1 MSFLQ
6 NFITEFKALE
16 NEMPKVDTFL
26 ENLKQIRA
34 KLMMPEMLAS
44 NELKLALGKLQRRA
58 EEPMKVA
65 ICGQFSSGKSTFLNA
80 LLAKNVLPT
89 GITPVTSKVNYI
101 RYARDLKIKVR
112 YQDGREAYYGIAGL
126 KRFTDQRE
134 NVEDIAY
141 LTLYAPVP
149 LLKEVVFVDTPGLN
163 SQSNEDTST
172 TEEVLSEVDGIIWL
186 TLIDNAGRNSELE
199 VLERYM
205 DSYQN
210 KAICVLNQ
218 KDKLSEADVEKT
230 INHVQKFMGNFFDQV
245 VAISAIEA
253 LKARSD
259 DKLEK
264 SKSKLELMQSQI
276 QENFNQNE
284 SFKNLPSDESLF
296 KIVKKYKDEIQSI
309 QNSDISANLALLN
322 SSNIQKV
329 LDYIYQNIRPKANEA
344 KEFALKKELKNI
356 CHSLIAQHK
365 YFIRIYDEIE
375 LELNEFETYSQQ
387 NFNKLK
393 NEFSKE
399 IKEAYTKIEEMI
411 QSVANEIF
419 ASIKTTQKTRY
430 EPQKSFLSKEN
441 SYKAYEYKVAKIDSD
456 NILKKLFY
464 DDDLIGKMFK
474 NYVRNLDEIK
484 QNLNQKNYQIYQNLE
499 KSLQIW
505 QKKYEIKRKDISIH
519 SDIEFGNLR
528 RFASKAYESFLKSFN
543 DALNQNLAKISE
555 EFNHLSSAVSFNYQN
570 ATEVCIAFL
579 ERKITSSIMLY
590 EENPTLFPLYQ
601 PKLND
606 IKERLTRSFHLYELQ
621 NKMSQ
626 NETFVD
632 KNYEWLKNEFL
643 SIKQEKQS
651 LLNSQKQYHKEK
663 IQQLKEILKN
673 I

>member
-1 MSFLQ
+1 MSFLA
-6 NFITEFKALE
+6 NFITEFKALD
-16 NEMPKVDTFL
+16 NFSPKVDTFL

-34 KLMMPEMLAS
+34 RLTSEEMLAS
-44 NELKLALGKLQRRA
+44 NELKVALGKLQRRA

-112 YQDGREAYYGIAGL
+112 YKDGREAYYGIAGL

-141 LTLYAPVP
+141 LTLYAPVQ

-218 KDKLSEADVEKT
+218 KDKLSEEDIEKT
-230 INHVQKFMGNFFDQV
+230 INHVKKYMGSFFDEV
-245 VAISAIEA
+245 VAISAIQA
-253 LKARSD
+253 LRARSD
-259 DKLEK
+259 DKFEK
-264 SKSKLELMQSQI
+264 SKSKLELMQNKI
-276 QENFNQNE
+276 QEKFSNNE
-284 SFKNLPSDESLF
+284 SFKSLPSDESLF
-296 KIVKKYKDEIQSI
+296 ELIKECKDEILSI

-322 SSNIQKV
+322 SSNIQMV
-329 LDYIYQNIRPKANEA
+329 LDYIYQNIKPKANEA

-356 CHSLIAQHK
+356 CQSLIAEHK
-365 YFIRIYDEIE
+365 YFIKVYSE
-375 LELNEFETYSQQ
+375 LEFELDEFETFSQQ
-387 NFNKLK
+387 KFDILK

-399 IKEAYTKIEEMI
+399 IKEAYTKIEEMV

-419 ASIKTTQKTRY
+419 SSIKTTQKTRF

-441 SYKAYEYKVAKIDSD
+441 SYKSYEYKVAKIDSD

-474 NYVRNLDEIK
+474 SYVRNLDEIK

-499 KSLQIW
+499 NSLQIW
-505 QKKYEIKRKDISIH
+505 QQKYETKRKDINIH

-528 RFASKAYESFLKSFN
+528 RFASKAYESVLKSFN

-579 ERKITSSIMLY
+579 ERKITSSITLY

-606 IKERLTRSFHLYELQ
+606 IIERLTRSFYLYELQ
-621 NKMSQ
+621 NKMNQ

-643 SIKQEKQS
+643 SIKQAKQNF
-651 LLNSQKQYHKEK
+651 LNTHKQYHEQK
-663 IQQLKEILKN
+663 IKYLKEILED

>member
-1 MSFLQ
+1 MSFLA
-6 NFITEFKALE
+6 NFITEFKALD
-16 NEMPKVDTFL
+16 NFSPKVDTFL

-34 KLMMPEMLAS
+34 RLTSEEMLAS
-44 NELKLALGKLQRRA
+44 NELKVALGKLQRRA

-112 YQDGREAYYGIAGL
+112 YKDGREAYYGIAGL

-218 KDKLSEADVEKT
+218 KDKLSEEDIEKT
-230 INHVQKFMGNFFDQV
+230 INHVKKYMGSFFDEV
-245 VAISAIEA
+245 VAISAIQA
-253 LKARSD
+253 LRARSD
-259 DKLEK
+259 DKFEK
-264 SKSKLELMQSQI
+264 SKSKLELMQNKI
-276 QENFNQNE
+276 QEKFSNNE
-284 SFKNLPSDESLF
+284 SFKSLPSDESLF
-296 KIVKKYKDEIQSI
+296 ELIKECKDEILSI

-322 SSNIQKV
+322 SSNIQMV
-329 LDYIYQNIRPKANEA
+329 LDYIYQNIKPKANEA

-356 CHSLIAQHK
+356 CQSLIAEHK
-365 YFIRIYDEIE
+365 YFIKVYSE
-375 LELNEFETYSQQ
+375 LEFELDEFETFSQQ
-387 NFNKLK
+387 KFDILK

-399 IKEAYTKIEEMI
+399 IKEAYTKIEEMV

-419 ASIKTTQKTRY
+419 SSIKTTQKTRF

-441 SYKAYEYKVAKIDSD
+441 SYKSYEYKVAKIDSD

-474 NYVRNLDEIK
+474 SYVRNLDEIK

-499 KSLQIW
+499 NSLQIW
-505 QKKYEIKRKDISIH
+505 QQKYETKRKDINIH

-528 RFASKAYESFLKSFN
+528 RFASKAYESVLKSFN

-579 ERKITSSIMLY
+579 ERKITSSITLY

-606 IKERLTRSFHLYELQ
+606 IIERLTRSFYLYELQ
-621 NKMSQ
+621 NKMNQ

-643 SIKQEKQS
+643 SIKQAKQNF
-651 LLNSQKQYHKEK
+651 LNTYKQYHEQK
-663 IQQLKEILKN
+663 IKYLKEILED

>member
-1 MSFLQ
+1 MSFLA
-6 NFITEFKALE
+6 NFITEFKALD
-16 NEMPKVDTFL
+16 NFSPKTDTFL

-34 KLMMPEMLAS
+34 RLTSEEMLAS
-44 NELKLALGKLQRRA
+44 NELKVALGKLQRRA

-112 YQDGREAYYGIAGL
+112 YKDGREAYYGIAGL

-218 KDKLSEADVEKT
+218 KDKLSEEDIEKT
-230 INHVQKFMGNFFDQV
+230 INHVKKYMGSFFDEV
-245 VAISAIEA
+245 VAISAIQA
-253 LKARSD
+253 LRARSD
-259 DKLEK
+259 DKFEK
-264 SKSKLELMQSQI
+264 SKSKLELMQNKI
-276 QENFNQNE
+276 QEKFSNNE
-284 SFKNLPSDESLF
+284 SFKSLPSDESLF
-296 KIVKKYKDEIQSI
+296 ELIKECKDEILSI

-322 SSNIQKV
+322 SSNIQMV
-329 LDYIYQNIRPKANEA
+329 LDYIYQNIKPKANEA

-356 CHSLIAQHK
+356 CQSLIAEHK
-365 YFIRIYDEIE
+365 YFIKVYSE
-375 LELNEFETYSQQ
+375 LEFELDEFETFSQQ
-387 NFNKLK
+387 KFDILK

-399 IKEAYTKIEEMI
+399 IKEAYTKIEEMV

-419 ASIKTTQKTRY
+419 SSIKTTQKTRF

-441 SYKAYEYKVAKIDSD
+441 SYKSYEYKVAKIDSD

-474 NYVRNLDEIK
+474 SYVRNLDEIK

-499 KSLQIW
+499 NSLQIW
-505 QKKYEIKRKDISIH
+505 QQKYETKRKDINIH

-528 RFASKAYESFLKSFN
+528 RFASKAYESVLKSFN

-579 ERKITSSIMLY
+579 ERKITSSITLY

-606 IKERLTRSFHLYELQ
+606 IIERLTRSFYLYELQ
-621 NKMSQ
+621 NKMNQ

-643 SIKQEKQS
+643 SIKQAKQNF
-651 LLNSQKQYHKEK
+651 LNTHKQYHEQK
-663 IQQLKEILKN
+663 IKYLKEILED

>member
-1 MSFLQ
+1 MSFLA
-6 NFITEFKALE
+6 NFITEFKALD
-16 NEMPKVDTFL
+16 NFSPKADTFL

-34 KLMMPEMLAS
+34 RLTSEEMLAS
-44 NELKLALGKLQRRA
+44 NELKVALGKLQRRA

-112 YQDGREAYYGIAGL
+112 YKDGREAYYGIAGL

-218 KDKLSEADVEKT
+218 KDKLSEEYIEKT
-230 INHVQKFMGNFFDQV
+230 INHVKKYMGSFFDEV
-245 VAISAIEA
+245 VAISAIQA
-253 LKARSD
+253 LRARSD
-259 DKLEK
+259 DKFEK
-264 SKSKLELMQSQI
+264 SKSKLELMQSKI
-276 QENFNQNE
+276 QEKFSNNE
-284 SFKNLPSDESLF
+284 SFKSLPSDESLF
-296 KIVKKYKDEIQSI
+296 ELIKECKDEILSI

-322 SSNIQKV
+322 SSNIQMV
-329 LDYIYQNIRPKANEA
+329 LDYIYQNIKPKANEA

-356 CHSLIAQHK
+356 CQSLIAEHK
-365 YFIRIYDEIE
+365 YFIKVYSE
-375 LELNEFETYSQQ
+375 LEFELDEFETFSQQ
-387 NFNKLK
+387 KFDILK

-399 IKEAYTKIEEMI
+399 IKEAYTKIEEMV

-419 ASIKTTQKTRY
+419 SSIKTTQKTRF

-441 SYKAYEYKVAKIDSD
+441 SYKSYEYKVAKIDSD

-474 NYVRNLDEIK
+474 SYVRNLDEIK

-499 KSLQIW
+499 NSLQIW
-505 QKKYEIKRKDISIH
+505 QQKYETKRKDINIH

-528 RFASKAYESFLKSFN
+528 RFASKAYESVLKSFN

-579 ERKITSSIMLY
+579 ERKITSSITLY

-606 IKERLTRSFHLYELQ
+606 IIERLTRSFYLYELQ
-621 NKMSQ
+621 NKMNQ

-643 SIKQEKQS
+643 SIKQAKQNF
-651 LLNSQKQYHKEK
+651 LNTHKQYHEQK
-663 IQQLKEILKN
+663 IKYLKEILED

>member
-1 MSFLQ
+1 MSFLA
-6 NFITEFKALE
+6 NFITEFKALD
-16 NEMPKVDTFL
+16 NFSPKADTFL

-34 KLMMPEMLAS
+34 RLTSEEMLAS
-44 NELKLALGKLQRRA
+44 NELKVALGKLQRRA

-112 YQDGREAYYGIAGL
+112 YKDGREAYYGIAGL

-218 KDKLSEADVEKT
+218 KDKLSEEDIEKT
-230 INHVQKFMGNFFDQV
+230 INHVKKYMGSFFDEV
-245 VAISAIEA
+245 VAISAIQA
-253 LKARSD
+253 LRARSD
-259 DKLEK
+259 DKFEK
-264 SKSKLELMQSQI
+264 SKSKLELMQSKI
-276 QENFNQNE
+276 QEKFSNNE
-284 SFKNLPSDESLF
+284 SFKSLPSDESLF
-296 KIVKKYKDEIQSI
+296 ELIKECKDEILSI

-322 SSNIQKV
+322 SSNIQMV
-329 LDYIYQNIRPKANEA
+329 LDYIYQNIKPKANEA

-356 CHSLIAQHK
+356 CQSLIAEHK
-365 YFIRIYDEIE
+365 YFIKVYSE
-375 LELNEFETYSQQ
+375 LEFELDEFETFSQQ
-387 NFNKLK
+387 KFDILK

-399 IKEAYTKIEEMI
+399 IKEAYTKIEEMV

-419 ASIKTTQKTRY
+419 SSIKTTKKTRF

-441 SYKAYEYKVAKIDSD
+441 SYKSYEYKVAKIDSD

-474 NYVRNLDEIK
+474 SYVRNLDEIK

-499 KSLQIW
+499 NSLQIW
-505 QKKYEIKRKDISIH
+505 QQKYETKRKDINIH

-528 RFASKAYESFLKSFN
+528 RFASKAYESVLKSFN

-579 ERKITSSIMLY
+579 ERKITSSITLY

-606 IKERLTRSFHLYELQ
+606 IIERLTRSFYLYELQ
-621 NKMSQ
+621 NKMNQ

-643 SIKQEKQS
+643 SIKQAKQNF
-651 LLNSQKQYHKEK
+651 LNTHKQYHEQK
-663 IQQLKEILKN
+663 IKYLKEILED